1 MKPVFRIHLRSL
13 CSLVCLVFVSCA
25 PASYLHDHRPTD
37 LVFQKRVYGGAAD
50 LVGSEL
56 SAPSFSLYADGT
68 VIYYHYL
75 DGKRKLVSTRLSE
88 SEFNAV
94 YSRIQKN
101 LSVQLDE
108 TPKQKGAPVT
118 EFVYGSKTITIEGLG
133 FIQGIPLL
141 DTLQKFSES
150 IDQMTFEKNKKYFS
164 KKIVLYVKK
173 LSVGEPKTWPQWNI
187 GEVNLDSVY
196 KKDISFYEPNTDE
209 NSIALEGN
217 LALKIQKV
225 IDQASIY
232 QKFSFHGRTYAAGYR
247 PVIHRD

>member
-1 MKPVFRIHLRSL
+1 MKINPSFPLRAHWP
-13 CSLVCLVFVSCA
+13 LVCLAFISCA
-25 PASYLHDHRPTD
+25 PISYLTDRPPTD

-50 LVGSEL
+50 LVGTEL

-94 YSRIQKN
+94 YSRIKKN
-101 LSVQLDE
+101 LSEHLDE
-108 TPKQKGAPVT
+108 TPKQTGAPVT

-133 FIQGIPLL
+133 FIQGVPTL
-141 DTLQKFSES
+141 DTVQEFSIS
-150 IDQMTFEKNKKYFS
+150 IDQLTFRKNKKYIS
-164 KKIVLYVKK
+164 KKVILYVKRI
-173 LSVGEPKTWPQWNI
+173 SAGEPKTWPEWNI
-187 GEVNLDSVY
+187 EEVNLDSVY

-217 LALKIQKV
+217 LAVRIQQV

-232 QKFSFHGRTYAAGYR
+232 QKFSFRGKTYAAGYR